1 MNDTEATVRQLL
13 VNEGYSIGELHVGDC
28 RVVIF
33 ENATVFGF
41 VFLYSDSTSLLERW
55 QSNSE
60 QVLREMQ
67 FRLRQAGEKAW
78 NTYAVLLSDNRTS
91 RHDGVKLQAIEENL
105 VGTRK
110 IARTGVKDTDVLR
123 LALLPL
129 LGIQNAPKL
138 EPIDMADEIR
148 IRTSELP
155 DDLVDGFIAGAPKS
169 LMTQLLEAGQ

>member
-1 MNDTEATVRQLL
+1 MNDTAATVRQLL

-28 RVVIF
+28 RVVTF
-33 ENATVFGF
+33 ENATVLGF
-41 VFLYSDSTSLLERW
+41 VFLYGDSASLLELW
-55 QSNSE
+55 QSNCE

-91 RHDGVKLQAIEENL
+91 PDDGVKLQAIEENL

-110 IARTGVKDTDVLR
+110 IAKTGVKNSDVLR

-138 EPIDMADEIR
+138 EPIDMTDEIR
-148 IRTSELP
+148 MRTSELP
-155 DDLVDGFIAGAPKS
+155 NDLVDAFIGDAPKS
-169 LMTQLLEAGQ
+169 IMTQLLESGR

>member
-13 VNEGYSIGELHVGDC
+13 VNEGYSIGELQVSGG

-41 VFLYSDSTSLLERW
+41 VLLYIDSASLLERW
-55 QSNSE
+55 QSNCD
-60 QVLREMQ
+60 QVLRGMQ

-78 NTYAVLLSDNRTS
+78 NTYAVLLSDNHTS
-91 RHDGVKLQAIEENL
+91 PDDGVKLQAIEENL

-110 IARTGVKDTDVLR
+110 IARTGVKDSDVLR

-148 IRTSELP
+148 MRTSELP
-155 DDLVDGFIAGAPKS
+155 SELVNGFIADAPKS
-169 LMTQLLEAGQ
+169 FMTQLLESGR